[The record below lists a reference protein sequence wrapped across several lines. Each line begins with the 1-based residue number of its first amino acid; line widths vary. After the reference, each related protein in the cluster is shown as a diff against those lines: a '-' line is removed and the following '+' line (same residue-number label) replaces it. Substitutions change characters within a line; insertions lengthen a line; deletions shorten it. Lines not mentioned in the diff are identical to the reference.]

1 VNAARAKESERQMT
15 DEEADKIIAL
25 LLKDRDAG
33 LGVFRQLSV
42 EQRKQVIERAQD
54 ERIDQIV
61 AEADAESITD

>member
-1 VNAARAKESERQMT
+1 MT
-15 DEEADKIIAL
+15 DEEVDTIIAL
-25 LLKDRDAG
+25 LLQDRDAG
-33 LGVFRQLSV
+33 LTAFRKLSV

>member
-1 VNAARAKESERQMT
+1 MT
-15 DEEADKIIAL
+15 DEEVDTIIAL
-25 LLKDRDAG
+25 LLQDRDAG
-33 LGVFRQLSV
+33 LAAFRKLSV

>member
-1 VNAARAKESERQMT
+1 MT

-25 LLKDRDAG
+25 LLEDREEG
-33 LGVFRQLSV
+33 LGAFRKLSV